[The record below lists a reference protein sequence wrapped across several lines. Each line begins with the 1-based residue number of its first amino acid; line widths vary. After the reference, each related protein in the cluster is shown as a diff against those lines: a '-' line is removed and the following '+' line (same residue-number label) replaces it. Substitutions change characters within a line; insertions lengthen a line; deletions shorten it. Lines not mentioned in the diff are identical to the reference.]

1 MVFQSIIPQ
10 ELAAALTT
18 LGQLAP
24 MAGRRAAETL
34 EVILAQW
41 HSSCDGPHRGR
52 LTGDGF
58 PVELVFS
65 SLDTAIRYT
74 CEVGGPGMA
83 PKERLESVRNLL
95 SIFGEPASFPFSRL
109 QEGSAQLHWGAWLG
123 GRHTHT
129 RDQYKF
135 YVEAPEELVPV
146 ARNEL
151 ADALGDYRTL
161 LQSHAYALRIVAFEP
176 GSQRLEFYFRGCL
189 LQPKELAD
197 LLCFS
202 GLAHYEEDLFCLLEE
217 TSRQPSRIR
226 LPGTQHGFS
235 LSLEAGGK
243 IETFTFFVF
252 ARSLFGTDLA
262 TRSALLALAAKHR
275 WNLEHYSAVSAG
287 LEATA
292 RTGVNHGMVSFI
304 VRKSDLPSISIG
316 LRP

>member
-1 MVFQSIIPQ
+1 MVFESVIPQ

-18 LGQLAP
+18 LGRLTP
-24 MAGRRAAETL
+24 MAARRAAEAL

-41 HSSCDGPHRGR
+41 HASCDGPHRGR

-65 SLDTAIRYT
+65 NLDTAIRYT

-95 SIFGEPASFPFSRL
+95 SMFGEPASFPLHRL
-109 QEGSAQLHWGAWLG
+109 QEGSGQLHWGAWLG
-123 GRHTHT
+123 GRHTRT
-129 RDQYKF
+129 TGRYKV
-135 YVEAPEELVPV
+135 YVEAPEELVPA
-146 ARNEL
+146 ARKEL
-151 ADALGDYRTL
+151 ADRLGDYRTL

-176 GSQRLEFYFRGCL
+176 GSERLEFYFRGCL
-189 LQPKELAD
+189 LQPKELAE
-197 LLCFS
+197 LLRFS
-202 GLAHYEEDLFCLLEE
+202 GLAQHEEDLFCLLEE
-217 TSRQPSRIR
+217 TSRQPSRVR

-235 LSLEAGGK
+235 LSLKVGGE
-243 IETFTFFVF
+243 IEIFTFFVF

-262 TRSALLALAAKHR
+262 TRSALLSLAAQHG

-292 RTGVNHGMVSFI
+292 RRGPSHGMVSFI

>member
-1 MVFQSIIPQ
+1 MVFESIIPQ

-18 LGQLAP
+18 LGRLMP
-24 MAGRRAAETL
+24 MTARRAAEAL

-41 HSSCDGPHRGR
+41 HSSCDGSHRGR

-65 SLDTAIRYT
+65 SFDNAIRYT

-95 SIFGEPASFPFSRL
+95 SMLGKPASFPLHRL
-109 QEGSAQLHWGAWLG
+109 QESSAELHWGAWLG
-123 GRHTHT
+123 GRHTRT
-129 RDQYKF
+129 ADRYKV
-135 YVEAPEELVPV
+135 YVEAPEELVLV

-161 LQSHAYALRIVAFEP
+161 LQSHAYTLRIVAFEP
-176 GSQRLEFYFRGCL
+176 DAERLEFYFRGRL
-189 LQPKELAD
+189 LHPKELAD
-197 LLCFS
+197 LLRFS
-202 GLAHYEEDLFCLLEE
+202 GLAQHEEDLFCLLEE
-217 TSRQPSRIR
+217 TSRQPSRVR
-226 LPGTQHGFS
+226 LPGAQHGFS
-235 LSLEAGGK
+235 LSLAAGGK

-262 TRSALLALAAKHR
+262 TRSALLSLAAQHR
-275 WNLEHYSAVSAG
+275 WNLEHYSAVSAE
-287 LEATA
+287 LEAPA
-292 RTGVNHGMVSFI
+292 RRGPSHGMVSFI